1 MRSYHVRE
9 DNNTAKW
16 TIKGII
22 ILQLKNPQA
31 ISWLYIEPKDFE
43 KKIVPDQENQRKEY
57 LRENAIVEIHS
68 PSLELAK
75 QSA

>member
-1 MRSYHVRE
+1 MDDKRNY
-9 DNNTAKW
+9 NTAVKKS
-16 TIKGII
+16 TGNF
-22 ILQLKNPQA
+22 LA
-31 ISWLYIEPKDFE
+31 LYRTEGLW

-57 LRENAIVEIHS
+57 LKENAIVEIYS